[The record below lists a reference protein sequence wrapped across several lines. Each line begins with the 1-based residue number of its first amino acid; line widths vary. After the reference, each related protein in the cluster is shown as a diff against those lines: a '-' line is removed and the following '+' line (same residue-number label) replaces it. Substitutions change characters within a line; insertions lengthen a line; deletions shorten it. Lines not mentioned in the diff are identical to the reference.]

1 MAVNAKYHQ
10 ADLPEYRG
18 NPLIE
23 ALPPLMSRED
33 VMLALSNF
41 PEINANERE
50 LSTEVREQYVDRID
64 AFRCPQGTFFDC
76 YKAIVR
82 LLRTGY
88 TTRNPLDIHTVRF
101 LHYSVEGS
109 LGEALGDGFHRP
121 RAGTF
126 SITGISGVGKSTMLE
141 QVLGHFP
148 QIIDHNV
155 YQGHDLTP
163 LRQVVW
169 LKINC
174 PPNSKAR
181 DLTEILLTAID
192 DALGLERTIPPSRT
206 GTLLRLIAQKI
217 KSAFIGV
224 LVIDEMQRLTRT
236 NGDEQL
242 INFLHDIVDTLGVP
256 LVFCGNPEFEDKMR
270 QRLRFARR
278 AETAGF
284 IRLNPLAYQ
293 TTDWQS
299 FIQYLWRYQWTNVY
313 TPLNDELNIKMH
325 KLSKGNLAIAQR
337 LFVTAQL
344 KVIGTGNEVITPA
357 LLGLSESVL
366 TSRAD
371 EFIQADALIYGEELP
386 ELSESE
392 ETVLPQKN
400 NGKSFL
406 KSREI
411 RQKPVRRVHKSFT
424 VTADLNRPQHE
435 EFAEELNNY
444 TAQTEAILA
453 KRCEPVLF
461 RALWQ
466 NKCRYSAL
474 EHYDRLCNDPSTET

>member
-1 MAVNAKYHQ
+1 MVALAIYHD
-10 ADLPEYRG
+10 AELPEYRG

-33 VMLALSNF
+33 VLMASSNF
-41 PEINANERE
+41 PEINGSERE
-50 LSTEVREQYVDRID
+50 LSIDVREQYIDRID
-64 AFRCPQGTFFDC
+64 AFRCPQGVYYDC
-76 YKAIVR
+76 YKAIIR

-88 TTRNPLDIHTVRF
+88 TNRNPLDSRTVRF
-101 LHYSVEGS
+101 LHYSKDDS

-141 QVLGHFP
+141 QVLSHFP
-148 QIIDHNV
+148 QVIDHDF
-155 YQGHDLTP
+155 YQGHDLSP
-163 LRQVVW
+163 LRQIVW
-169 LKINC
+169 LKVNC

-181 DLTEILLTAID
+181 DLTEILLAVID
-192 DALGLERTIPPSRT
+192 DALGLERTPPPSRN

-256 LVFCGNPEFEDKMR
+256 LVFCGNPEFEEKMR

-293 TTDWQS
+293 TSDWQS
-299 FIQYLWRYQWTNVY
+299 FIQYLWRYQWTNIF

-325 KLSKGNLAIAQR
+325 RLSKGNLAIAQR

-344 KVIGTGNEVITPA
+344 KVIGTGNEVITSA
-357 LLGLSESVL
+357 LLSLSESVL

-371 EFIQADALIYGEELP
+371 EFIVTDTLVFAEDQP
-386 ELSESE
+386 EQSSE
-392 ETVLPQKN
+392 EQTDSPEANPANGLFN
-400 NGKSFL
+400 NRITRPGPVRLVL
-406 KSREI
+406 KSY
-411 RQKPVRRVHKSFT
+411 V

-444 TAQTEAILA
+444 TSQTEAILSQ
-453 KRCEPVLF
+453 RCEPVLF

-474 EHYDRLCNDPSTET
+474 EHYDRLCTDPSTET